1 MEFQSRASHTDPLG
15 GKAFLVIDDEESM
28 LEVVKYFLELEGFKV
43 ITASSGQDGI
53 AKFRENPDA
62 IGAVFLDLSMPGM
75 SGEEMLVELRA
86 IDPDMPVV
94 IFTGHL
100 VEEEDFVGV
109 QGVLQKP
116 FSLEGVLEKA
126 LDVLEERGRV

>member
-1 MEFQSRASHTDPLG
+1 VLI
-15 GKAFLVIDDEESM
+15 VDDEQ
-28 LEVVKYFLELEGFKV
+28 VVRGPTCKFLERSGFEVLVASDGEEGLEL
-43 ITASSGQDGI
+43 
-53 AKFRENPDA
+53 FRRERRRL
-62 IGAVFLDLSMPGM
+62 GLVFLDLSMPGM
-75 SGEEMLVELRA
+75 SGEEMLVELRS

-116 FSLEGVLEKA
+116 FSLEGVLETA
-126 LDVLEERGRV
+126 LAVIRDRGRA

>member
-1 MEFQSRASHTDPLG
+1 MKVLLLEDQPEVGQLIFTFLQKWNMDALYVQSA
-15 GKAFLVIDDEESM
+15 EEAWET
-28 LEVVKYFLELEGFKV
+28 L
-43 ITASSGQDGI
+43 QDGGFDLFI
-53 AKFRENPDA
+53 T
-62 IGAVFLDLSMPGM
+62 DLSMPGM

-86 IDPDMPVV
+86 IDSDMPVV

-100 VEEEDFVGV
+100 VEEEDFAGV

-126 LDVLEERGRV
+126 LAVMDDRGRA